1 MRGELL
7 IGWPGPRA
15 VPYGQE
21 MGDGGPSLS
30 VVAVRAGP
38 GPSSAGSSPQEE
50 GGLHDARPWAGSISM
65 VLHGCQSALSLPQEE
80 GWAGIMIVIAEVETR
95 AQRGRETCPKS
106 HKVVRGAPQVWG
118 GGKGFLRRGRWGE
131 F

>member
-7 IGWPGPRA
+7 IGWPGPGA

-50 GGLHDARPWAGSISM
+50 GGLHDAGPWAGSISM

-106 HKVVRGAPQVWG
+106 HKVVRGAPQV
-118 GGKGFLRRGRWGE
+118 
-131 F
+131 